1 MTINNS
7 LDIVLPVLNEE
18 RDLVPAVEK
27 LLSFLPD
34 NLQEYDW
41 RIVIADNG
49 STDETPAICE
59 ELSRNN
65 QRVDFIRLEERGR
78 GRALKTAWR
87 ESDAGVVAYM
97 DVDLSA
103 GLDALPQLV
112 RAVAHE
118 GYDIAIGSRLTRGA
132 RVVGRSLS
140 REIISRSYNLLVRAV
155 FATELLDLQCGL
167 KAVNLQTARG
177 VISLVRDDGWFFD
190 SEMLII
196 AEKSGYRIKEVPI
209 HMTDNPNSSVAIIP
223 TAYEDLKGLLRLR
236 FGGLRQASRSL
247 RLRHN
252 QDVAQPNGKAEFGN
266 PGDPSGVVSQRGK
279 TRPDEVSKTQR
290 IRRRTKRPH
299 CEPT

>member
-1 MTINNS
+1 MTIDNS
-7 LDIVLPVLNEE
+7 LDIVIPVLNEE
-18 RDLVPAVEK
+18 HDLVPTVEK

-49 STDETPAICE
+49 STDATPAICR

-103 GLDALPQLV
+103 GLDALPVLV
-112 RAVAHE
+112 RAITHE

-196 AEKSGYRIKEVPI
+196 AEKCGYRIREVPV
-209 HMTDNPNSSVAIIP
+209 HWTESLSSSVAIIP
-223 TAYEDLKGLLRLR
+223 TAWGDLKGLLRLR
-236 FGGLRQASRSL
+236 TGGLRRASRAL
-247 RLRHN
+247 Y
-252 QDVAQPNGKAEFGN
+252 E
-266 PGDPSGVVSQRGK
+266 
-279 TRPDEVSKTQR
+279 
-290 IRRRTKRPH
+290 RR
-299 CEPT
+299 

>member
-1 MTINNS
+1 MTIDSS
-7 LDIVLPVLNEE
+7 LDIVIPVLNEE
-18 RDLVPAVEK
+18 HDLVPTVEK

-49 STDETPAICE
+49 STDATPAICR

-103 GLDALPQLV
+103 GLDALPVLV
-112 RAVAHE
+112 RAITHE

-140 REIISRSYNLLVRAV
+140 RTIISRSYNLLVRAV
-155 FATELLDLQCGL
+155 FTTELLDLQCGL

-196 AEKSGYRIKEVPI
+196 AEKCGYRIREVPV
-209 HMTDNPNSSVAIIP
+209 HWTESLSSSVAIIP
-223 TAYEDLKGLLRLR
+223 TAWGDLKGLLRLR
-236 FGGLRQASRSL
+236 TGGLRRASRAL
-247 RLRHN
+247 Y
-252 QDVAQPNGKAEFGN
+252 E
-266 PGDPSGVVSQRGK
+266 
-279 TRPDEVSKTQR
+279 
-290 IRRRTKRPH
+290 RR
-299 CEPT
+299 